1 MQVAR
6 RFFRYVPRIR
16 LYLALNVIIG
26 SILGVLVLFQAL
38 YLSQIITNVF
48 LSSQSLSQ
56 VWPLLLALLITLLL
70 RALVSGSKI
79 LMASQISGYLKREIR
94 HKIHA
99 HLFAL
104 GPAYARGE
112 RSGELVNTLVEG
124 VEALDPYFSQYLP
137 QVFLSVLV
145 PAIVIIAICRIDLPS
160 GIILLIMV
168 PVLPFLLAIAGMM
181 AGAETRRHWRT
192 QSLLSAHFL
201 DTLQGL
207 TTLKLLG
214 RSQEAEAQIREVS
227 EQFRVTTMKTLRV
240 AFFSSFLLEES
251 ATISAAIVA
260 VEVGLRLLMGQF
272 PLQTALLVLLLT
284 PEFFL
289 PLRLLGT
296 KYHAGMTGSVALQRI
311 VQILEMPVA
320 AQSTSQP
327 TAQRVSTEPRSERGI
342 CLTNV
347 SYTYGRSHPALRDV
361 SLRIAPG
368 QRVALVGPSGAG
380 KSTIVQL
387 LLRFIEADSGQLS
400 FDGIL
405 STEMTPQEWRKK
417 IAWVPQHPFLF
428 HASIAENIRLGCP
441 QATRAEMLQA
451 ARLAHAD
458 EFIERLP
465 QAYDTVL
472 GEQGVTLSGGEA
484 QRLSLAR
491 ALLKDAPLLILDE
504 ATSYLDAEH
513 EALVLHALSNLRE
526 TRTVLM
532 IAHRLST
539 VSDADEIIVVDNG
552 KVVAC
557 GTHDAL
563 VQQAGMYRDLIATRE
578 PGR

>member
-1 MQVAR
+1 
-6 RFFRYVPRIR
+6 FFRYAPRLR
-16 LYLALNVIIG
+16 LFLAVNVLIG
-26 SILGVLVLFQAL
+26 GVLGILVLFQAY
-38 YLSQIITNVF
+38 YLSQGITAAF
-48 LSSQSLSQ
+48 LRSQSLSE
-56 VWPLLLALLITLLL
+56 VWPLLLALLIILLL
-70 RALVSGSKI
+70 RALVSGGKTLLANQI
-79 LMASQISGYLKREIR
+79 ASYLKQETRQ
-94 HKIHA
+94 KVLS
-99 HLFAL
+99 HLFTL
-104 GPAYARGE
+104 GPAMTREE

-124 VEALDPYFSQYLP
+124 VEALDPYFSQYVP
-137 QVFLSVLV
+137 QVFLAVLV
-145 PAIVIIAICRIDLPS
+145 PALVVIMICRVDLPS

-168 PVLPFLLAIAGMM
+168 PTLPFLMAVAGMM

-214 RSQEAEAQIREVS
+214 RTQEAETQIRQVS
-227 EQFRVTTMKTLRV
+227 EQFRITTMRTLRI

-251 ATISAAIVA
+251 ATISSAIVA

-272 PLQTALLVLLLT
+272 SLQPALLVLLLT

-311 VQILEMPVA
+311 VELLEMPVA
-320 AQSTSQP
+320 PRESGELHTCEENTRTSSK
-327 TAQRVSTEPRSERGI
+327 TGI
-342 CLTNV
+342 CLINLSYSYGRELPALQNV
-347 SYTYGRSHPALRDV
+347 SFQIR
-361 SLRIAPG
+361 PG

-380 KSTIVQL
+380 KSTLVQL
-387 LLRFIEADSGQLS
+387 LLRFIEPETGQLS

-405 STEMTPQEWRKK
+405 ATEMTARKWREQV
-417 IAWVPQHPFLF
+417 AWVPQHPYLF
-428 HASIAENIRLGCP
+428 HATVAENICLGCP
-441 QATRAEMLQA
+441 QAGRAKVVQA

-465 QAYDTVL
+465 QGYDTVL
-472 GEQGVTLSGGEA
+472 GEQGTTLSGGEA

-491 ALLKDAPLLILDE
+491 AFLKNAPLLILDE

-513 EALVLHALSNLRE
+513 EALILRSLSHLRGKSI
-526 TRTVLM
+526 VLM

-539 VSDADEIIVVDNG
+539 ICDADQIIVLDHG
-552 KVVAC
+552 RAVAC
-557 GTHDAL
+557 GTHDELIQQQGIYREL
-563 VQQAGMYRDLIATRE
+563 VDARSQER
-578 PGR
+578 